1 VVEFREGVV
10 VFGTVGV
17 GLAVDD
23 VVEGG
28 EVDDDAVNRDVRAAL
43 HEFVIGAPTAGDE

>member
-10 VFGTVGV
+10 VFGTIGV

-23 VVEGG
+23 VVQYMSSTSESMS
-28 EVDDDAVNRDVRAAL
+28 
-43 HEFVIGAPTAGDE
+43 T